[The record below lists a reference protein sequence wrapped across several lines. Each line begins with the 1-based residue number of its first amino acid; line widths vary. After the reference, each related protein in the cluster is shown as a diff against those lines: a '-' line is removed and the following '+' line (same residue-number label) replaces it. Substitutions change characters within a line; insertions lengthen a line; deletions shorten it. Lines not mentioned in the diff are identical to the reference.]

1 MPTLPI
7 HSLGQRGE
15 QLAIAYLK
23 RANFAILTT
32 NWRCKNGE
40 IDIVAQKADTLVFV
54 EVRTRR
60 ADNTESAFESITPR
74 KRSRMIAAA
83 QAYVAE
89 HELDN
94 LDWRVDMIGIAVPRT
109 GMPIIEYAE
118 DVLSW

>member
-15 QLAIAYLK
+15 QLAAEYLK
-23 RANFAILTT
+23 RQGYTILAT
-32 NWRCKNGE
+32 NWHCKNGE
-40 IDIVAQKADTLVFV
+40 IDIVAQKADSLIFV

-74 KRSRMIAAA
+74 KQARMIAAA
-83 QAYVAE
+83 QAYIAT

-94 LDWRVDMIGIAVPRT
+94 MDWRVDMIGIAIPRN
-109 GMPIIEYAE
+109 GKPIIEYAE
-118 DVLSW
+118 DILSW

>member
-15 QLAIAYLK
+15 LLAAEYLK
-23 RANFAILTT
+23 RRDYTILAT

-60 ADNTESAFESITPR
+60 SESTEGAFESITAR

-83 QAYVAE
+83 QAYVAA
-89 HELDN
+89 HELDHA
-94 LDWRVDMIGIAVPRT
+94 DWRIDMIGIAIPKR
-109 GMPIIEYAE
+109 GAPIIEYAE
-118 DVLSW
+118 DVLGW